1 MTTNA
6 QTYTLS
12 QQSFAW
18 LVHAFT
24 GLGAIIGVYA
34 VDAIYHQQ
42 FILALWL
49 MGAAII
55 VDAVDGTFARWLNV
69 KNVLPD
75 FDGELLDN
83 IIDYFNY
90 VLVPAI
96 FILMSP
102 ICQGALA
109 PLAAALITLASCY
122 QFCQND
128 AKTDDHFFKGFP
140 SFWNIVVFY
149 LYFLQTSSLLN
160 FIAIIV
166 LVALVFVPIKYIYPS
181 RLEYLTKSR
190 ILQLGMLVATIIWG
204 AATLGLLW
212 LFPQQSWILLAISV
226 AYIILY
232 FAASLYRTFH
242 PLRSQ

>member
-1 MTTNA
+1 MTVSQRQATK
-6 QTYTLS
+6 S
-12 QQSFAW
+12 QQILAW

-24 GLGAIIGVYA
+24 GIGAIVGVYA
-34 VDAIYHQQ
+34 VDAIYHHQ

-55 VDAVDGTFARWLNV
+55 VDAVDGTFARWLDV

-102 ICQGALA
+102 VCQGALA
-109 PLAAALITLASCY
+109 PLAAAIVTLASCY

-128 AKTDDHFFKGFP
+128 AKTQDHFFKGFP

-149 LYFLQTSSLLN
+149 LFFLQTSSLLN
-160 FIAIIV
+160 FIV
-166 LVALVFVPIKYIYPS
+166 LMILVILVFVPIKYIYPS
-181 RLEYLTKSR
+181 RLEYLTKSPL
-190 ILQLGMLVATIIWG
+190 LQTGMLAATIIWG

-212 LFPQQSWILLAISV
+212 LFPEQSLILMIISV

-232 FAASLYRTFH
+232 FGASLYRTIN
-242 PLRSQ
+242 PLR

>member
-1 MTTNA
+1 MTTSV
-6 QTYTLS
+6 QPYTIS
-12 QQSFAW
+12 QQVLAW

-24 GLGAIIGVYA
+24 SIGAIIGVYA

-55 VDAVDGTFARWLNV
+55 VDAVDGTFARWLDV

-128 AKTDDHFFKGFP
+128 AKTEDHFFKGFP

-149 LYFLQTSSLLN
+149 LFFLQTSSLVS
-160 FIAIIV
+160 FIILMLFTV
-166 LVALVFVPIKYIYPS
+166 LVFVPIKYIYPS
-181 RLEYLTKSR
+181 RLEYLTKSP
-190 ILQLGMLVATIIWG
+190 ILQLGMLIATIIWG

-212 LFPQQSWILLAISV
+212 LFPEQSWVLMLISV

-232 FAASLYRTFH
+232 FSASLYRTFN
-242 PLRSQ
+242 PLH

>member
-1 MTTNA
+1 MTTSIR
-6 QTYTLS
+6 QHTIT
-12 QQSFAW
+12 QQCLAW

-24 GLGAIIGVYA
+24 GIGAIIGVYA
-34 VDAIYHQQ
+34 INAIYQGE
-42 FILALWL
+42 FIIALWM

-55 VDAVDGTFARWLNV
+55 VDAVDGTFARWLDV

-96 FILMSP
+96 FILMSH
-102 ICQGALA
+102 ICEGAMA

-149 LYFLQTSSLLN
+149 LFFLQTSSSLN
-160 FIAIIV
+160 FIV
-166 LVALVFVPIKYIYPS
+166 LMILVGLVFVPVKYIYPS
-181 RLEYLTKSR
+181 RLEYLTQSR
-190 ILQLGMLVATIIWG
+190 ILQLGMLIATIVWG
-204 AATLGLLW
+204 AATLGLLAI
-212 LFPQQSWILLAISV
+212 FPQQSWVLMFISV

-232 FAASLYRTFH
+232 FVASLYRTFN
-242 PLRSQ
+242 PLR